1 MKRKMK
7 TWVANG
13 NNILSAE
20 DMKYAIDSAAGI
32 RLFYEIFF
40 MYFRISE
47 LL

>member
-1 MKRKMK
+1 MKRKVK

-20 DMKYAIDSAAGI
+20 DMKCAIDSAADI

-40 MYFRISE
+40 IYFCISE
-47 LL
+47 LF